1 MEVMLAFRDSLS
13 RFYGK
18 HDTSIRLI
26 FKFALALWAF
36 MEIRTGL
43 GGNAPLNRLPV
54 IFVLALVCAFVPSN
68 GILIIGAG
76 MMILCL
82 YSVSIEAVIVGG
94 GILLIGLMLY
104 FSIASS
110 SAYPLIL
117 TAIFVKMELGCV
129 PAVLFGLIGGP
140 LSAAGIAFGA
150 VLHSLMNT
158 IVQTDGKLQ
167 TTSKEAAEAMV
178 QKMAG
183 LIEAV
188 IQNREMLITAAVL
201 ASVMLVV
208 YYIRI
213 LAVKYAWTIA
223 AIVGSAGYLLFR
235 ILLWTF
241 WDTEI
246 MPAAIAVEIIAA
258 LLTAKA
264 AELMLYSL
272 DYKKTE
278 TVRFEDDEYFYF
290 VKAVPK
296 KKIRRKRRRR
306 RSEGR

>member
-1 MEVMLAFRDSLS
+1 MEAMLVFRDFLS
-13 RFYGK
+13 RFYSK
-18 HDTSIRLI
+18 HDTAIRLI
-26 FKFALALWAF
+26 FKFLLALWVF

-43 GGNAPLNRLPV
+43 GGNAPFNRLPV
-54 IFVLALVCAFVPSN
+54 IFALAFACAFLPSN

-76 MMILCL
+76 MMTVCL

-94 GILLIGLMLY
+94 GILLTGLMLY

-110 SAYPLIL
+110 TAYPLIL
-117 TAIFVKMELGCV
+117 TAVSVKMGLGCV

-140 LSAAGIAFGA
+140 LSAAGVAFGA
-150 VLHSLMNT
+150 VIHSLVST
-158 IVQTDGKLQ
+158 IVQADGNLQ

-178 QKMAG
+178 QRIAG

-188 IQNREMLITAAVL
+188 IQNREMLVTAAVL
-201 ASVMLVV
+201 AAVMLIV

-213 LAVKYAWTIA
+213 SAVKYAWTA
-223 AIVGSAGYLLFR
+223 AAVIGSAGYLLFR
-235 ILLWTF
+235 VLSWMF
-241 WDTEI
+241 WNMEI
-246 MPAAIAVEIIAA
+246 APVTLVVETAAT